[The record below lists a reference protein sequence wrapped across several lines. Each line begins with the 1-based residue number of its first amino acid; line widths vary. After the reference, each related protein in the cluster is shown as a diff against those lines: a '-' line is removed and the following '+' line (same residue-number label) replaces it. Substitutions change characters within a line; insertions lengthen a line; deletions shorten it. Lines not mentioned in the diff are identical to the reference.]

1 MTKKFLISL
10 YMLDLSSSVK
20 ISGLLP
26 DSLNLDDI
34 LNRNKLA
41 DIAQT
46 IYDTN
51 PNLVAQLKTDA
62 SPVVVKWFGWRHPI
76 HRLLSPTFPSRAQV
90 SWTTAQALSNAGALT
105 PKPIFVYTKR
115 HKGIIHENIFITE
128 GIHPH
133 KTLRMLL
140 KSDKKFAFFS
150 KGSFGQTAIT
160 NLAISIARM
169 HNAGIFHRDLTTGN
183 FLVNNSGEVFIVD
196 LNRAK
201 IFHKLSPHHRLSD
214 LAKINIKTNDE
225 SVKRLLEEHFFN
237 IYKKE
242 TGIEFDWIAGYK
254 EYQNVLLAGRRRKK
268 QLRSLF
274 R

>member
-1 MTKKFLISL
+1 MVSCPTSKNFLISL

-26 DSLNLDDI
+26 DSLNLDGI

-51 PNLVAQLKTDA
+51 PNLVAQLKTDT

-76 HRLLSPTFPSRAQV
+76 HRLLSPIFLSRAQV
-90 SWTTAQALSNAGALT
+90 SWTTAQALLNASALT

-128 GIHPH
+128 AIHPH
-133 KTLRMLL
+133 KTMRKFL
-140 KSDKKFAFFS
+140 KSDEKFTFF
-150 KGSFGQTAIT
+150 QTAIT

-225 SVKRLLEEHFFN
+225 SVKRLLEELFFN

-254 EYQNVLLAGRRRKK
+254 EYQNVLLTGRRRKK